1 MGDIEQ
7 ITADLE
13 KFCSTQENQSQEFAS
28 PSKFDNI
35 PESLDAILR
44 AIAANGQLPYSFE
57 WKHVALVV
65 RQKILYCI
73 DQMNNKA
80 KYSGT
85 ADEYVESCDMVLQR
99 IEQFNEAPFTLQ
111 RLCELVLMPDKY
123 YKDTN
128 KYIHALLKCL
138 LVVSGWRK
146 QVQPD
151 LPKQNEAPRIEPD
164 STTNTE
170 QSQQQQQQQQ
180 VAAIAATAAGEVK
193 EEATPTQQP
202 DSTTNEESEEKPADT
217 KTDNDEVKDE
227 PVFLERPKHEPD
239 DDDDEGG
246 IFSRQ
251 KSPIKTSP
259 VKRKVQILPSNIKLN
274 VGNGKAEPNT
284 DDTSEDKAATPAT
297 AAAANS
303 SETETDEDKR
313 KRKRSVDNEETDEL
327 SSAASTPQKQQKT
340 E

>member
-1 MGDIEQ
+1 MGTHPIFESDFDCLTDLCVVSVEVGKMGDIEE

-13 KFCSTQENQSQEFAS
+13 KFCSTQEKQSQEFAS

-44 AIAANGQLPYSFE
+44 AVAANGQLPYSFE
-57 WKHVALVV
+57 WKNVALVV

-164 STTNTE
+164 STTN
-170 QSQQQQQQQQ
+170 
-180 VAAIAATAAGEVK
+180 
-193 EEATPTQQP
+193 EEI
-202 DSTTNEESEEKPADT
+202 EEKQSDT
-217 KTDNDEVKDE
+217 KKEDDVKDE
-227 PVFLERPKHEPD
+227 PVFLERPKQEKED
-239 DDDDEGG
+239 EDDEGG

-284 DDTSEDKAATPAT
+284 EDSEEKAAAT
-297 AAAANS
+297 AN

>member
-1 MGDIEQ
+1 MGTHPIFESDFDCL
-7 ITADLE
+7 TDLCVVSVE
-13 KFCSTQENQSQEFAS
+13 VGKWGILKRSPPIWRSSAPPRRNRAKSLPARQNLTTFQNHST
-28 PSKFDNI
+28 
-35 PESLDAILR
+35 
-44 AIAANGQLPYSFE
+44 
-57 WKHVALVV
+57 
-65 RQKILYCI
+65 
-73 DQMNNKA
+73 
-80 KYSGT
+80 
-85 ADEYVESCDMVLQR
+85 
-99 IEQFNEAPFTLQ
+99 PFSLQ

-164 STTNTE
+164 STTNE
-170 QSQQQQQQQQ
+170 QSQEQQK
-180 VAAIAATAAGEVK
+180 VATTAAEVK
-193 EEATPTQQP
+193 LEQAPTQQP
-202 DSTTNEESEEKPADT
+202 DSTTNEEIEEKQSDT
-217 KTDNDEVKDE
+217 KKEDDVKDE
-227 PVFLERPKHEPD
+227 PVFLERPKQEKED
-239 DDDDEGG
+239 EDDEGG

-284 DDTSEDKAATPAT
+284 EDSEEKAAV
-297 AAAANS
+297 N

-327 SSAASTPQKQQKT
+327 SSAAS
-340 E
+340 

>member
-1 MGDIEQ
+1 VNRTEECETRIMADIEQ
-7 ITADLE
+7 ITSDLE
-13 KFCSTQENQSQEFAS
+13 KFCSTQEKQSQEFAS
-28 PSKFDNI
+28 PSKFSNI

-44 AIAANGQLPYSFE
+44 EIAANGQLPYSFE

-73 DQMNNKA
+73 DQMNNKS
-80 KYSGT
+80 KYNGT
-85 ADEYVESCDMVLQR
+85 PDEYIETCDMVLQR
-99 IEQFNEAPFTLQ
+99 IEHFSEAPFTLQ

-146 QVQPD
+146 QVEPD
-151 LPKQNEAPRIEPD
+151 LPKESESCLIEPD
-164 STTNTE
+164 STSQQSSQKIEKSKTEVKTESTTE
-170 QSQQQQQQQQ
+170 Q
-180 VAAIAATAAGEVK
+180 E
-193 EEATPTQQP
+193 QQP
-202 DSTTNEESEEKPADT
+202 DSTTVDTPTTVAESEVKKEE
-217 KTDNDEVKDE
+217 EVKDE
-227 PVFLERPKHEPD
+227 PVFMERPKVEKED
-239 DDDDEGG
+239 ADDDEGG

-274 VGNGKAEPNT
+274 IGNGKAEPNT
-284 DDTSEDKAATPAT
+284 EETTTPESDDKT
-297 AAAANS
+297 NG
-303 SETETDEDKR
+303 ETETEEDKR
-313 KRKRSVDNEETDEL
+313 KRKRSVDNEDNEEL

>member
-1 MGDIEQ
+1 MGDIEE

-13 KFCSTQENQSQEFAS
+13 KFCSTQEKQSQEFAS

-44 AIAANGQLPYSFE
+44 AVAANGQLPYSFE
-57 WKHVALVV
+57 WKNVALVV

-164 STTNTE
+164 STTNE
-170 QSQQQQQQQQ
+170 QSQEQQK
-180 VAAIAATAAGEVK
+180 VATAAAEVK
-193 EEATPTQQP
+193 LEQAPTQQP
-202 DSTTNEESEEKPADT
+202 DSTTNEEIEEKQSDT
-217 KTDNDEVKDE
+217 KKEDDVKDE
-227 PVFLERPKHEPD
+227 PVFLERPKQEKED
-239 DDDDEGG
+239 EDDEGG

-284 DDTSEDKAATPAT
+284 EDSEEKAAAT
-297 AAAANS
+297 AN

>member
-284 DDTSEDKAATPAT
+284 DDTSEDKAAATPA

>member
-1 MGDIEQ
+1 MGTHPIFESDFDCLTDLCVVSVEVGKMGDIEE

-13 KFCSTQENQSQEFAS
+13 KFCSTQEKQSQEFAS

-44 AIAANGQLPYSFE
+44 AVAANGQLPYSFE
-57 WKHVALVV
+57 WKNVALVV

-85 ADEYVESCDMVLQR
+85 ADEYVES
-99 IEQFNEAPFTLQ
+99 
-111 RLCELVLMPDKY
+111 CELVLMPDKY

-164 STTNTE
+164 STTNE
-170 QSQQQQQQQQ
+170 QSQEQQK
-180 VAAIAATAAGEVK
+180 VATTAAEVK
-193 EEATPTQQP
+193 LEQAPTQQP
-202 DSTTNEESEEKPADT
+202 DSTTNEEIEEKQSDT
-217 KTDNDEVKDE
+217 KKEDDVKDE
-227 PVFLERPKHEPD
+227 PVFLERPKQEKED
-239 DDDDEGG
+239 EDDEGG

-284 DDTSEDKAATPAT
+284 EDRFVFDCYATT
-297 AAAANS
+297 
-303 SETETDEDKR
+303 
-313 KRKRSVDNEETDEL
+313 
-327 SSAASTPQKQQKT
+327 
-340 E
+340 